1 MTQNLV
7 LRLNKPLFYNAKGF
21 NRILNL
27 ECKQCMKCHST
38 FKRLFTI
45 ETIKVPRLGDSI
57 TEGTISEWKKKVG
70 DYVKL
75 DETITIIDT
84 DKVSVDINS
93 KASGALSKIY
103 ADAGDIVLVDSPL
116 CDIDTSVEAP
126 EHISEVSGETSQ
138 ENAMKAIDEAETETE
153 TEKGNNENDDN
164 QKRYTNTQESE
175 RSDNEEKNS
184 GTPYESLSERT
195 ETRVRMLPIRKRI
208 AQRLK
213 ESQNTCALLTTFNEC
228 DMSKVIVLRN
238 ELKDIFQKKYGCKLG
253 FVSLF
258 MHASTLALKKMPQV
272 NAYIDNDEIV
282 YRNYIDISVAVATPN
297 GLTVPII
304 RDCQNKKLS
313 ELEISLSEL
322 ATKARNNKLSLD
334 DFTGGTFTIS
344 NGGVFGSMLS
354 TPIVNMPQSAIL
366 GMHTIKNRAVVVNNE
381 IVIRPMMYLALTYD
395 HRLLDGRDAVQFLC
409 AIKDYIENP
418 NLILID

>member
-7 LRLNKPLFYNAKGF
+7 LRLNKPLFYNAKGIS
-21 NRILNL
+21 RILNL
-27 ECKQCMKCHST
+27 ECKQCVKCHSK
-38 FKRLFTI
+38 FKRCFSI
-45 ETIKVPRLGDSI
+45 DTIKVPRLGDSI

-70 DYVKL
+70 DYVKM

-93 KASGALSKIY
+93 KVSGELSKIF
-103 ADAGDIVLVDSPL
+103 AEAGEIVLVDAPL
-116 CDIDTSVEAP
+116 CEIDTSVEPPAN
-126 EHISEVSGETSQ
+126 ISEVKKEIAQSKTVEESEEIGSEK
-138 ENAMKAIDEAETETE
+138 EKDEKDQNSAH
-153 TEKGNNENDDN
+153 K
-164 QKRYTNTQESE
+164 ESE
-175 RSDNEEKNS
+175 RRISDENNA
-184 GTPYESLSERT
+184 GMLYETVSERT

-208 AQRLK
+208 AERLK

-228 DMSKVIVLRN
+228 DMSKVIVLRS
-238 ELKDIFQKKYGCKLG
+238 ELKDIFQKKHGCKLG
-253 FVSLF
+253 FMSLF

-304 RDCQNKKLS
+304 RNCQNKKLS
-313 ELEISLSEL
+313 ELEQSLSEL

-366 GMHTIKNRAVVVNNE
+366 GMHTIKDRAVVVNNE
-381 IVIRPMMYLALTYD
+381 IVIRPIMYLALTYD
-395 HRLLDGRDAVQFLC
+395 HRLLDGRDAVQFLS

-418 NLILID
+418 NLMLID

>member
-7 LRLNKPLFYNAKGF
+7 LRLNKPLFYNAKGIS
-21 NRILNL
+21 RILNL
-27 ECKQCMKCHST
+27 ECKQCVNCHST
-38 FKRLFTI
+38 FKRCFSI
-45 ETIKVPRLGDSI
+45 DTIKVPRLGDSI

-70 DYVKL
+70 DYVKV

-93 KASGALSKIY
+93 KSSGALSKIF
-103 ADAGDIVLVDSPL
+103 AEAGDIVLVDAPL
-116 CDIDTSVEAP
+116 CEIDTSVEPPA
-126 EHISEVSGETSQ
+126 HISEVKEEIAQSKTVQASEQNGS
-138 ENAMKAIDEAETETE
+138 
-153 TEKGNNENDDN
+153 EKEEGKKDQNSAH
-164 QKRYTNTQESE
+164 KESE
-175 RSDNEEKNS
+175 RKVSEANN
-184 GTPYESLSERT
+184 TRVLYEAVSERT

-208 AQRLK
+208 AERLK

-228 DMSKVIVLRN
+228 DMSKVIVLRS

-282 YRNYIDISVAVATPN
+282 YRNYVDISVAVATPN

-313 ELEISLSEL
+313 ELELALSEL

-366 GMHTIKNRAVVVNNE
+366 GMHTIKDRAVVVNNE
-381 IVIRPMMYLALTYD
+381 IVIRPIMYLALTYD
-395 HRLLDGRDAVQFLC
+395 HRLLDGRDAVQFLS

-418 NLILID
+418 SLMLID